1 MYTFFKEIKVSEEE
15 SNQSS
20 RAMGHFNL
28 QLTSNVCV
36 SNLD

>member
-20 RAMGHFNL
+20 VAMGHFDL
-28 QLTSNVCV
+28 QPAMFVFLI
-36 SNLD
+36 